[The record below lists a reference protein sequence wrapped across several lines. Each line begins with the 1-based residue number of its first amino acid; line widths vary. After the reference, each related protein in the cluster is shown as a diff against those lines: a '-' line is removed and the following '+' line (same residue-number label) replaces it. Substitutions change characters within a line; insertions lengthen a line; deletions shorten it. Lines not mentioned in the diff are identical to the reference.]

1 MKPATKKETMNIP
14 FLQRIDEKTYHADSA
29 SGRYLS
35 SHSLAQFR
43 SCPYSYHLLATGKMR
58 RPETPALAFGRAVHC
73 YTLEGFDAWNK
84 AFVVSD
90 GPVNPK
96 TGQPFGR
103 TSQKFADFMATQTKE
118 VVSCREFESIEKMAE
133 NVWTHSE
140 AKKLLESGIA
150 EGTIRNED
158 YCGVAAQAR
167 IDWFSPDYGIVDLKT
182 TSDGIEWFETA
193 AHKYGYAYQM
203 AFYRRLLEIAS
214 GTKYPVYVV
223 AVEKAEPYR
232 AAVFRY
238 AEDVL
243 DQAEA
248 ENESAIREL
257 LECREKDEWLT
268 RFQETRPLTKI

>member
-1 MKPATKKETMNIP
+1 
-14 FLQRIDEKTYHADSA
+14 
-29 SGRYLS
+29 
-35 SHSLAQFR
+35 
-43 SCPYSYHLLATGKMR
+43 
-58 RPETPALAFGRAVHC
+58 
-73 YTLEGFDAWNK
+73 
-84 AFVVSD
+84 
-90 GPVNPK
+90 
-96 TGQPFGR
+96 
-103 TSQKFADFMATQTKE
+103 
-118 VVSCREFESIEKMAE
+118 
-133 NVWTHSE
+133 
-140 AKKLLESGIA
+140 
-150 EGTIRNED
+150 
-158 YCGVAAQAR
+158 
-167 IDWFSPDYGIVDLKT
+167 
-182 TSDGIEWFETA
+182 
-193 AHKYGYAYQM
+193 M